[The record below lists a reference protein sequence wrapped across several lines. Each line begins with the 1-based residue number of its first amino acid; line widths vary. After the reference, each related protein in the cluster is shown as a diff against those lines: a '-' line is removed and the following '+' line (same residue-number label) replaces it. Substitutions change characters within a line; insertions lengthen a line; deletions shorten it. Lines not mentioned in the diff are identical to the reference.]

1 MQKIGLKKTE
11 ECSCC
16 FYFAVSVFIN
26 LNQAQSVKQS
36 NNHKGDCFLHHSHN
50 PLFCFFSVL
59 FFFLFFLK
67 ETSILSS
74 KQKKC
79 GRTGLR
85 DKERRRG
92 GVLVENCCMIFFVML
107 FNQSLRALYNI
118 VCLV

>member
-11 ECSCC
+11 EGSCC

-59 FFFLFFLK
+59 FFFSFLFKGDFDSLK
-67 ETSILSS
+67 QAKEVWED
-74 KQKKC
+74 
-79 GRTGLR
+79 RT
-85 DKERRRG
+85 ER
-92 GVLVENCCMIFFVML
+92 
-107 FNQSLRALYNI
+107 
-118 VCLV
+118 